1 MCTFTDW
8 QFAVPFESWSFAW
21 NDNFTA
27 LSSAGNIDTYVCTMY
42 VLETFQ
48 NKIKSEDE
56 NYYFHRTS
64 YSRKLVAR
72 GVVFFSKTERE
83 NRSS

>member
-1 MCTFTDW
+1 
-8 QFAVPFESWSFAW
+8 
-21 NDNFTA
+21 
-27 LSSAGNIDTYVCTMY
+27 MY

-56 NYYFHRTS
+56 DYYFHRTS

-72 GVVFFSKTERE
+72 GVVFFQKQRGKTEVVDFNCDGDILSFVRMGKFILIE
-83 NRSS
+83 M